1 MKQRVIGALVLI
13 ALVVILLPMLLNF
26 DGEYTVDS
34 RSQIPAR
41 PGIVPIEIPLPKR
54 VAEHKGTKNAD
65 QMFRFNDSR
74 QEAKSRVESGVTLRE
89 ETSGLTGE
97 GVPKSWILQV
107 GSFVEADKAK
117 LLTEGLLDDHYR
129 AYSRRSTTD
138 SGSIYRVYVGPK
150 ISKKDMLDEKTAIEQ
165 KYKVKT
171 LMLRFE
177 P

>member
-41 PGIVPIEIPLPKR
+41 PGIVPIEIPLPKS
-54 VAEHKGTKNAD
+54 VAEHEGAKNAD
-65 QMFRFNDSR
+65 QMFRFNNSR
-74 QEAKSRVESGVTLRE
+74 EEAKSGINSGIALSE
-89 ETSGLTGE
+89 EAPGLTGD

-107 GSFVEADKAK
+107 GSFADANKAK
-117 LLTEGLLDDHYR
+117 LLTEGLLADQYR
-129 AYSRRSTTD
+129 AYSRHSTKD
-138 SGSIYRVYVGPK
+138 GNSIYRVYVGPK
-150 ISKKDMLDEKTAIEQ
+150 ILKKDMLDEKIAIEQ

-171 LMLRFE
+171 LLLRFE

>member
-26 DGEYTVDS
+26 DGEYTVDR

-41 PGIVPIEIPLPKR
+41 PDIVPIEIPLPKP

-74 QEAKSRVESGVTLRE
+74 EEAKNRAGSDVALRE
-89 ETSGLTGE
+89 EAPGLTSE

-107 GSFVEADKAK
+107 GSFVDADKATS
-117 LLTEGLLDDHYR
+117 LTEGLLDDQYR
-129 AYSRRSTTD
+129 AYSRRSTTNG
-138 SGSIYRVYVGPK
+138 SSIYRVYVGPK
-150 ISKKDMLDEKTAIEQ
+150 ISKKNMLDEKIAIEQ
-165 KYKVKT
+165 KYNVKT
-171 LMLRFE
+171 LLLRFE